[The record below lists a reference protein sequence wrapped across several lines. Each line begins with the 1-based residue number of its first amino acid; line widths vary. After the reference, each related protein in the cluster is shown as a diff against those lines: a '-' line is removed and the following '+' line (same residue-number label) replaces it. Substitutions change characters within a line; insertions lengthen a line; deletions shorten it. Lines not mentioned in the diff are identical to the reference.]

1 MSTVA
6 LAPHFPTEEAARLA
20 RDLYGLVVFARP
32 LPSERDQNFHLQTA
46 AGQEYVLKIA
56 GAAEERSVLDLQNQA
71 ILHLAQVAP
80 TLSALRICL
89 TRSGALIT
97 EVTAPTGGV
106 HLVRLLTYLPGTPL
120 AKVNPHTPALL
131 ARLGAYLGELD
142 KALASFVHPA
152 ALRELHWD
160 LRQAS
165 AVIRRHQHEIG
176 DPVRRILVA
185 QMLAHFEQH
194 ALPHLASLRTSVI
207 HNDGNDYNVIVSPPS
222 ATPGAPRQIV
232 GVIDFGDMVQSHTVG
247 EVAIA
252 AAYAMLDKADPL
264 AAAAQVV
271 GGYHTVHPLEERE
284 LALLY
289 PLITMR
295 LCMSVVLAA
304 HQQRLEPNNPYL
316 SISERPAWALLEK
329 LQNIPPQLA
338 HYTLRLACGLPP
350 CPQTPR
356 LVRWLQEQATH
367 LGQVV
372 DVDLRHTPTCLVDL
386 SVGSHLVAA
395 SQGLSTAEW
404 SARIAQGINQAGAA
418 VGIGRYNEA
427 RLVYTGEQFQT
438 TSEEL
443 PEQRTVHLGIDLF
456 LPAGSPVY
464 APLDGVVHAFANN
477 TAHHDYGPVVIL
489 AHQVAQP
496 STTGQMDLTFYTLYG
511 HLSEESLAAL
521 RIGQPLPRGERIGA
535 IGNYPVNGDWPP
547 HLHFQIITDL
557 LDAGVD
563 FDGVA
568 APSQR
573 ELWLSLSPDPNLILQ
588 LPPSALPA
596 AARPQN
602 ELLAAR
608 RQRLGRN
615 LSISYKR
622 PLKMVRGWRQ
632 FLYDEAGRAYL
643 DVVNNVCHVGHCHPR
658 VVRAGQEQMAV
669 LNTNTRYLHDHI
681 VEYAQRL
688 TVTLPDPLRVCFFVN
703 SGSEANDLALRLAR
717 TYTTQRDLICLDVA
731 YHGNLTSLIDIS
743 PYKFAGPG
751 GQGAPATTHVAP
763 MPDPYRGRYRGRE
776 SGAAYAEE
784 VGRLID
790 QLAEQGRGVAAFIAE
805 SLLGC
810 GGQIV
815 LPDGYLAAVYERV
828 RAAGGVC
835 IADEVQVGFGRVG
848 THFWGFETQG
858 VVPDMVSMGKPIGN
872 GHPLGAVVTTP
883 QIAEA
888 FANGMEYFNTFGG
901 NPVSC
906 AIGLAVLDVMADEG
920 LQAHALA
927 VGERLMSGLRGL
939 MARYSLVG
947 DVRGLGLFVGVELV
961 LDRAT
966 LAPAGDHAAYIAE
979 RMRDHGILIS
989 TDGPFHNVLK
999 LKPPL
1004 PFTAADADRLVATLD
1019 KILAEDGVRV

>member
-1 MSTVA
+1 
-6 LAPHFPTEEAARLA
+6 
-20 RDLYGLVVFARP
+20 
-32 LPSERDQNFHLQTA
+32 LPSERDQNFHLQSVN
-46 AGQEYVLKIA
+46 GQEYVLKIS
-56 GAAEERSVLDLQNQA
+56 GAAEERAVLDLQNQA

-80 TLSALRICL
+80 TLSALRICP
-89 TRSGALIT
+89 TCTGALIA
-97 EVTAPTGGV
+97 EVTGPTGAT
-106 HLVRLLTYLPGTPL
+106 HFVRLLTYLPGTPL
-120 AKVNPHTPALL
+120 ARVKPHTSELL
-131 ARLGAYLGELD
+131 AGLGAYLGEMD
-142 KALASFVHPA
+142 KALTTFAHPA
-152 ALRELHWD
+152 AQRELQWD
-160 LRQAS
+160 FRQAS

-176 DPVRRILVA
+176 DPARQALLT
-185 QMLAHFEQH
+185 QMLANFEQN
-194 ALPHLASLRTSVI
+194 ALPHLAQLRTSVI
-207 HNDGNDYNVIVSPPS
+207 HNDGNNYNVIVSPPP
-222 ATPGAPRQIV
+222 ATPGEPRQII
-232 GVIDFGDMVQSHTVG
+232 GVIDFGDMVQSYTVG

-252 AAYAMLDKADPL
+252 AAYAMLDKVDPL

-271 GGYHTVHPLEERE
+271 GGYHTVYPLEEGE

-289 PLITMR
+289 PLITIR
-295 LCMSVVLAA
+295 LCMSVALSA
-304 HQQRLEPNNPYL
+304 HQQKLEPNNLYL

-329 LQNIPPQLA
+329 LQNIPLQLA
-338 HYTLRLACGLPP
+338 HYALRLACGLPP

-356 LVRWLQEQATH
+356 LVRWLQEQANQ
-367 LGQVV
+367 LGQVI
-372 DVDLRHTPTCLVDL
+372 DIDLRHAPTCLVDL
-386 SVGSHLVAA
+386 SVGSHLAA
-395 SQGLSTAEW
+395 TSLGLNTAEF
-404 SARIAQGINQAGAA
+404 SARITQSIERTGAA

-427 RLVYTGEQFQT
+427 RLVYTGEQFKT
-438 TSEEL
+438 ASEEL

-456 LPAGSPVY
+456 LPPGSSVY
-464 APLDGVVHAFANN
+464 APLDGVVYAFANN
-477 TAHHDYGPVVIL
+477 TTHHDYGPVIIL
-489 AHQVAQP
+489 AHRVAQP
-496 STTGQMDLTFYTLYG
+496 PTAEHADLTFYTLYG

-521 RIGQPLPRGERIGA
+521 HVGQPMQRGERIGA
-535 IGNYPVNGDWPP
+535 IGNHPVNGDWPP

-557 LDAGVD
+557 LGAGVA

-588 LPPSALPA
+588 IPVSALPTA
-596 AARPQN
+596 GPPQN

-615 LSISYKR
+615 LSISYKK
-622 PLKMVRGWRQ
+622 PLQMVRGWRQ

-658 VVRAGQEQMAV
+658 VVAAGQEQMAV
-669 LNTNTRYLHDHI
+669 LNTNTRYLHHHI
-681 VEYAQRL
+681 IEYAQRL
-688 TVTLPDPLRVCFFVN
+688 TATLPDPLRVCFFVN

-717 TYTTQRDLICLDVA
+717 AYTTQRDLICLDVA

-751 GQGAPATTHVAP
+751 GRGAPPTTHVAL
-763 MPDPYRGRYRGRE
+763 MPDPYRGRYRGME
-776 SGAAYAEE
+776 SGAAYAGE
-784 VGRLID
+784 VGYLLD
-790 QLAEQGRGVAAFIAE
+790 QLAQQGHGVAAFIAE

-815 LPDGYLAAVYERV
+815 LPDGYLAAVYEQV
-828 RAAGGVC
+828 RAAGGLC

-848 THFWGFETQG
+848 THFWGFETQD
-858 VVPDMVSMGKPIGN
+858 VVPDIVTMGKPIGN

-883 QIAEA
+883 EIANA

-906 AIGLAVLDVMADEG
+906 AIGLAVLEVIADEE

-927 VGERLMSGLRGL
+927 VGERLMAGLRGL
-939 MARYSLVG
+939 MTHHPLVG

-961 LDRAT
+961 LDRTT
-966 LAPAGDHAAYIAE
+966 LAPAGNHAAYIAE
-979 RMRDHGILIS
+979 RMRDQGILIS

-1019 KILAEDGVRV
+1019 KVLGEDAVRV